1 MPETL
6 QEVFREAPIVRL
18 RKRPV
23 AQQLEEEQKV
33 PLIIGQNPIMTK
45 PRRRPLVATAVQ
57 APLVELTPP
66 IVPSENKFRNRSRR
80 KPRVAPQ

>member
-1 MPETL
+1 MILEYCSEETTN
-6 QEVFREAPIVRL
+6 ANIVGSNT
-18 RKRPV
+18 K
-23 AQQLEEEQKV
+23 
-33 PLIIGQNPIMTK
+33 QNPIMTK